1 MIYALGAFDGF
12 HLGHRRL
19 LEMAKRES
27 AQRDTGW
34 GVITFEGHPRMLLN
48 RDNFKLLFTPPERD
62 LIARYLGIPRMEKI
76 HFTHEFAALEPRGF
90 ADYIAEKYR
99 VDGLV
104 IGENFRFGR
113 GRSGNPAVLAELA
126 RERGWSLDVISSYK
140 AEGRVV
146 SSTATREAVLAGKM
160 ALACELLGYPF
171 IISGRV
177 VQGEARGRLL
187 GYRTA
192 NISVK
197 EGKIYPPHGVYA
209 ALSYIEGEWRGVA
222 LNIGSNP
229 TFDDGRRVPRCEAHV
244 IDFDDGLYG
253 SLMRLF
259 IIGRIRGERKF
270 DGAEELIGQ
279 IGADVEACTKLCAKY
294 AAEKEAE
301 LGNFASVFDSIG
313 ALAYHN

>member
-19 LEMAKRES
+19 LEMARRES

-90 ADYIAEKYR
+90 VDYIAEKYR

-126 RERGWSLDVISSYK
+126 RERGWSLDVIPSYK

-171 IISGRV
+171 IISGSV

-229 TFDDGRRVPRCEAHV
+229 TFGAERAPRCEAHV
-244 IDFDDGLYG
+244 IGFREGLYDK
-253 SLMRLF
+253 LLALF
-259 IIGRIRGERKF
+259 IIGRIRGEKKF
-270 DGAEELIGQ
+270 SGADALVGQ
-279 IGADVEACTKLCAKY
+279 IEEDIEVCGAKCVKY
-294 AAEKEAE
+294 IEEKSAE
-301 LGNFASVFDSIG
+301 LGNFAAV
-313 ALAYHN
+313 L

>member
-62 LIARYLGIPRMEKI
+62 LIARYLGIPRIEKI
-76 HFTHEFAALEPRGF
+76 HFTHEFAALEPREF
-90 ADYIAEKYR
+90 VDYIAEKYN

-113 GRSGNPAVLAELA
+113 GRSGTPAVLAELA
-126 RERGWSLDVISSYK
+126 RERGWSLDGIPAYK
-140 AEGRVV
+140 FEGRVW
-146 SSTATREAVLAGKM
+146 SSTATREAVLAGERT
-160 ALACELLGYPF
+160 LASELLGYPF

-209 ALSYIEGEWRGVA
+209 AISYIEGEWRGVA

-229 TFDDGRRVPRCEAHV
+229 TFDDVRRAPRCEAHV
-244 IDFDDGLYG
+244 IDFHYGLYD

-259 IIGRIRGERKF
+259 IIGRIRGEKKF
-270 DGAEELIGQ
+270 ACAEELVGQ
-279 IGADVEACTKLCAKY
+279 IGADVEACSARCERY
-294 AAEKEAE
+294 IAEKDAE
-301 LGNFASVFDSIG
+301 LGNFASV
-313 ALAYHN
+313 L

>member
-34 GVITFEGHPRMLLN
+34 GVITFDGHPRMLLN

-76 HFTHEFAALEPRGF
+76 HFTHEFAALEPLEF
-90 ADYIAEKYR
+90 VDYIAEKYN

-113 GRSGNPAVLAELA
+113 GRSGTPAVLAELA
-126 RERGWSLDVISSYK
+126 RERGWSLDVIPSYK
-140 AEGRVV
+140 VEGRVV
-146 SSTATREAVLAGKM
+146 SSTATREAVLAGEM
-160 ALACELLGYPF
+160 TLASELLGYPF

-209 ALSYIEGEWRGVA
+209 AISYIEGEWRGVA

-229 TFDDGRRVPRCEAHV
+229 TFDDVRRAPRCEAHV
-244 IDFDDGLYG
+244 IDFHYGLYD

-259 IIGRIRGERKF
+259 IIGRIRGEKKF
-270 DGAEELIGQ
+270 ACAEELVGQ
-279 IGADVEACTKLCAKY
+279 IGADVEACSARCERY
-294 AAEKEAE
+294 IAEKDAE
-301 LGNFASVFDSIG
+301 LGNFASV
-313 ALAYHN
+313 L

>member
-34 GVITFEGHPRMLLN
+34 GVITFDGHPRMLLN

-62 LIARYLGIPRMEKI
+62 LIARYLGIPRIEKI
-76 HFTHEFAALEPRGF
+76 HFTHEFAALEPLEF
-90 ADYIAEKYR
+90 VDYIAEKYN

-113 GRSGNPAVLAELA
+113 GSSGTPAVLAELA
-126 RERGWSLDVISSYK
+126 RERGWSLDVIPSYK
-140 AEGRVV
+140 VEGRVV
-146 SSTATREAVLAGKM
+146 SSTATRESVLAGEM
-160 ALACELLGYPF
+160 TLASELLGYPF

-209 ALSYIEGEWRGVA
+209 AISYIEGEWRGVA

-229 TFDDGRRVPRCEAHV
+229 TFDDVRRAPRCEAHV
-244 IDFDDGLYG
+244 IDFHYGLYD

-259 IIGRIRGERKF
+259 IIGRIRGEKKF
-270 DGAEELIGQ
+270 ACAEELVGQ
-279 IGADVEACTKLCAKY
+279 IGADVEACSARCERY
-294 AAEKEAE
+294 IAEKDAE
-301 LGNFASVFDSIG
+301 LGNFASV
-313 ALAYHN
+313 L

>member
-76 HFTHEFAALEPRGF
+76 HFTREFAALEPRGF
-90 ADYIAEKYR
+90 VDYIAEKYR

-113 GRSGNPAVLAELA
+113 GRSGNPAMLAELA
-126 RERGWSLDVISSYK
+126 RERGWSLDVIPSYK
-140 AEGRVV
+140 ADGRVV
-146 SSTATREAVLAGKM
+146 SSTATREAVLAGEM

-192 NISVK
+192 NIFVK
-197 EGKIYPPHGVYA
+197 EARYILRTVLLRGLFH
-209 ALSYIEGEWRGVA
+209 IEGSGRGVA
-222 LNIGSNP
+222 PNIGSNP

-270 DGAEELIGQ
+270 DGAEELYRT
-279 IGADVEACTKLCAKY
+279 DRR
-294 AAEKEAE
+294 
-301 LGNFASVFDSIG
+301 
-313 ALAYHN
+313 

>member
-62 LIARYLGIPRMEKI
+62 LIARYLGIPRIEKI
-76 HFTHEFAALEPRGF
+76 HFTHEFAALEPREF
-90 ADYIAEKYR
+90 VDYIAEKYN

-113 GRSGNPAVLAELA
+113 GRSGTPAVLAELA
-126 RERGWSLDVISSYK
+126 RERGWSLDVIPSYK
-140 AEGRVV
+140 VEGRVV
-146 SSTATREAVLAGKM
+146 SSTATREAVLAGEM
-160 ALACELLGYPF
+160 TLASELLGYPF

-209 ALSYIEGEWRGVA
+209 AISYIEGEWRGVA

-229 TFDDGRRVPRCEAHV
+229 TFDDVRRAPRCEAHM
-244 IDFDDGLYG
+244 IDFHYGLYD

-259 IIGRIRGERKF
+259 IIGRIRGEKKF
-270 DGAEELIGQ
+270 ACAEELVGQ
-279 IGADVEACTKLCAKY
+279 IGADVEACSARCERY
-294 AAEKEAE
+294 IAEKDAE
-301 LGNFASVFDSIG
+301 LGNFASV
-313 ALAYHN
+313 L

>member
-62 LIARYLGIPRMEKI
+62 LIARYLGIPRIEKI
-76 HFTHEFAALEPRGF
+76 HFTHEFAALEPREF
-90 ADYIAEKYR
+90 VDYIAEKYN

-113 GRSGNPAVLAELA
+113 GRSGTPAVLAELA
-126 RERGWSLDVISSYK
+126 RERGWSLDVIPSYK
-140 AEGRVV
+140 VEGRVV
-146 SSTATREAVLAGKM
+146 SSTTTREAVLAGEM
-160 ALACELLGYPF
+160 TLASELLGYPF

-209 ALSYIEGEWRGVA
+209 AISYIEGEWRGVA

-229 TFDDGRRVPRCEAHV
+229 TFDDVRRAPRCEAHV
-244 IDFDDGLYG
+244 IDFHYGLYD

-259 IIGRIRGERKF
+259 IIGRIRGEKKF
-270 DGAEELIGQ
+270 ACAEELVGQ
-279 IGADVEACTKLCAKY
+279 IGADVEACSARCERY
-294 AAEKEAE
+294 IAEKDAE
-301 LGNFASVFDSIG
+301 LGNFASV
-313 ALAYHN
+313 L

>member
-27 AQRDTGW
+27 AQRETGW

-90 ADYIAEKYR
+90 VDYIAEKYR

-113 GRSGNPAVLAELA
+113 GRSGNPVVLAELA
-126 RERGWSLDVISSYK
+126 RERGWSLDVIPSYK

-171 IISGRV
+171 IISGRG

-209 ALSYIEGEWRGVA
+209 ALSYIEGEWRSVA

-229 TFDDGRRVPRCEAHV
+229 TFGAERAPRCEAHV
-244 IDFDDGLYG
+244 IGFREGLYDK
-253 SLMRLF
+253 LLALF
-259 IIGRIRGERKF
+259 IIGRIRGEKKF
-270 DGAEELIGQ
+270 SGADALVGQ
-279 IGADVEACTKLCAKY
+279 IEEDIEVCGAKCVKY
-294 AAEKEAE
+294 IEEKSAE
-301 LGNFASVFDSIG
+301 LGNFAAV
-313 ALAYHN
+313 L

>member
-62 LIARYLGIPRMEKI
+62 LIARYLGIPRIEKI
-76 HFTHEFAALEPRGF
+76 HFTHEFAALEPREF
-90 ADYIAEKYR
+90 VDYIAEKYN

-113 GRSGNPAVLAELA
+113 GRSGTPAVLAELV
-126 RERGWSLDVISSYK
+126 RERGWSLDVIPSYK
-140 AEGRVV
+140 VEGRVV
-146 SSTATREAVLAGKM
+146 SSTTTREAVLAGEM
-160 ALACELLGYPF
+160 TLASELLGYPF

-209 ALSYIEGEWRGVA
+209 AISYIEGEWRGVA

-229 TFDDGRRVPRCEAHV
+229 TFDDVRRAPRCEAHV
-244 IDFDDGLYG
+244 IDFHYGLYD

-259 IIGRIRGERKF
+259 IIGRIRGEKKF
-270 DGAEELIGQ
+270 ACAEELVGQ
-279 IGADVEACTKLCAKY
+279 IGADVEACSARCERY
-294 AAEKEAE
+294 IAEKDAE
-301 LGNFASVFDSIG
+301 LGNFASV
-313 ALAYHN
+313 L